1 MLGLIAQ
8 APGTTPP
15 YLEIGAFGLLAA
27 IVLGVL
33 APLLKTTLATM
44 KDMQTEYTTAST
56 EARTE
61 YTTASQQ
68 ARDDF
73 RAERME
79 DRKFSEE
86 HAKQNRRAIG
96 GLARQ
101 VERATVAT
109 IARSK
114 GTDVEEAL
122 EVYEKRNGGERSGE
136 TYT

>member
-8 APGTTPP
+8 APGTLPP
-15 YLEIGAFGLLAA
+15 YLEIGAFGLVAA

-44 KDMQTEYTTAST
+44 KDMQKEYTAASA

-73 RAERME
+73 RGERLLDRTLTE
-79 DRKFSEE
+79 DQG
-86 HAKQNRRAIG
+86 KQNRRAIG

-101 VERATVAT
+101 IERATVAS

-114 GTDVEEAL
+114 GVDVEHAL
-122 EVYEKRNGGERSGE
+122 EVHEKRNGSERSGE